1 MGRHLLVID
10 GLTLESSVL
19 HEFLLAISVTC
30 DLNEIENEIHFIF
43 YCPFYDSL
51 RQRLFNKVD
60 PNYEFVWLDDS
71 EKLKRLFHHEIFSF
85 ASFIEKA
92 WSMRRRAIYM

>member
-1 MGRHLLVID
+1 MEEDRLCSL
-10 GLTLESSVL
+10 
-19 HEFLLAISVTC
+19 C

-85 ASFIEKA
+85 ATFIEKA